1 MINHF
6 NMLLAQRQF
15 LKNSFHHESNNQT
28 SVSSPVFSLALAF
41 AQPPAGPHNE
51 MDVVEKHCLNVRIPP
66 YSLTDAEFPQI

>member
-28 SVSSPVFSLALAF
+28 SVSSPVFSLAF

-66 YSLTDAEFPQI
+66 YSLTDAEVPQY